1 MRDRAHRPLFD
12 RLVDP
17 QPDLGWEAQ
26 PLRTS
31 SRGELAQSVER
42 ELKRLF
48 ATRSPFPLH
57 RLASRERTVIDY
69 GIPDLAPLHAANS
82 EDRRRLARLL
92 AEAVAAYE
100 PRLINTWVTV
110 EPVAADPKAVAVRV
124 AGLLRGFDANEP
136 FTFETIFLPR
146 GEAR

>member
-1 MRDRAHRPLFD
+1 MRSRAPRPLFD

-17 QPDLGWEAQ
+17 QPDLAWEVQ

-42 ELKRLF
+42 ELERLF

-57 RLASRERTVIDY
+57 HLASRERTVIDY
-69 GIPDLAPLHAANS
+69 GLPDLTVLHPASA

-100 PRLINTWVTV
+100 PRLEGAWVTV
-110 EPVAADPKAVAVRV
+110 DAVASEPRAVAVRV
-124 AGLLRGFDANEP
+124 AGTLRGFGAAEP
-136 FTFETIFLPR
+136 FTFETVFMPQS
-146 GEAR
+146 EAR